1 MRLLNFYLKNSGL
14 SYNVRMKQNAKFNIL
29 LVDNE
34 IAVVKAFQRQLEN
47 AGYAVKAFDSGQDAI
62 EAAKLEHFD
71 IAYIDLVM
79 PGLNGVEIC
88 RKIKELSPKTEVILI
103 SGYPDDIIVKG
114 VGDFIKAGGRDKILR
129 KPLLNN
135 ELLEITKELILEIIG
150 KRRD

>member
-1 MRLLNFYLKNSGL
+1 
-14 SYNVRMKQNAKFNIL
+14 MKQNAKFNIL

-34 IAVVKAFQRQLEN
+34 IAVVKAFQRQLED
-47 AGYAVKAFDSGQDAI
+47 AGYTVKAFDNGQDAI
-62 EAAKLEHFD
+62 EAVKLEHFD

-88 RKIKELSPKTEVILI
+88 RKTKELSPKTKVILI

-135 ELLEITKELILEIIG
+135 ELLEITKELILEIIS